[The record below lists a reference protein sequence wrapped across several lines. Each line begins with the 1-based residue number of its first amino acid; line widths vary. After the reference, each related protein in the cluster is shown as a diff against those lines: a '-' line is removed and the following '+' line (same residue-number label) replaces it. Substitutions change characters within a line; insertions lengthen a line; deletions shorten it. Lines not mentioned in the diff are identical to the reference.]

1 MGFSQNLFLSITT
14 SVVLVGVATA
24 CSDGQ
29 CKILDECSSNQ
40 DCGAGLYCFSC
51 PAGFS
56 GSRCVRSTITNQ
68 FKLLETGR
76 FRLINKLGIPSGK
89 LQNWILHHKL
99 NLLFN
104 NSLPFNKY
112 AFLTTHN
119 AFAIDGYPSHT
130 GIPRITV
137 TNQEDSITEQLNNG
151 ARALMLDTYDFR
163 GDVWLCH
170 SFKGKCYDFTA
181 FGPAIDTLK
190 EIEAF
195 LSANPTEIVTLIL
208 EDYVQAPNGLT
219 TVFADAGLMKYWFP
233 VSKMPKNG
241 QDWPLVS
248 DMVQNNQRLLVFTSI
263 QSKEASEGIAYQW
276 NYMVENQYGDDGMKA
291 GSCPNRKESPPLDD
305 KSRSLVLVN
314 YFRSISM
321 KKLSCEDNS
330 ENLINML
337 RTCDGAAA
345 SRWANFVAVNYYKRS
360 EGGGSFQAVDLLNG
374 KLLCGCDDIHACVS
388 CDCMNL
394 FFLFGLMW
402 TIGHGQISSSNLL
415 PKSSFP

>member
-1 MGFSQNLFLSITT
+1 MSRSLFSLLNLFSCNSCTSFRFPGNMGFSQNLFLIITA
-14 SVVLVGVATA
+14 SVVLVDVATA
-24 CSDGQ
+24 CSNGQ

-68 FKLLETGR
+68 FKLL
-76 FRLINKLGIPSGK
+76 
-89 LQNWILHHKL
+89 
-99 NLLFN
+99 N

-170 SFKGKCYDFTA
+170 SFKGQCYDFTA

-219 TVFADAGLMKYWFP
+219 KVFADAGLKKYWFP

-263 QSKEASEGIAYQW
+263 QSKEAREGIAYQW

-374 KLLCGCDDIHACVS
+374 KLLCGCDDIHACVPGS
-388 CDCMNL
+388 TSGACSL
-394 FFLFGLMW
+394 
-402 TIGHGQISSSNLL
+402 
-415 PKSSFP
+415 